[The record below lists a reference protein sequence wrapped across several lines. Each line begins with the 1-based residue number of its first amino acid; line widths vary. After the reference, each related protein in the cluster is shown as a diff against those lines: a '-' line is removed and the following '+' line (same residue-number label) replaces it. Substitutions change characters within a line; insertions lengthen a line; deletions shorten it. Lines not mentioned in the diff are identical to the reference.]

1 MAAKKTKAKS
11 KQVTVRLDGAEL
23 AAADADRKQLGGIPV
38 SLSRYAKH
46 AVTSYPKLRK
56 LRDHVARM
64 AKEGYSEDIWRAAE
78 EFLAEAGL

>member
-56 LRDHVARM
+56 LEEIMRDRARGDLVPNVVA
-64 AKEGYSEDIWRAAE
+64 SEILR
-78 EFLAEAGL
+78 EAGL

>member
-56 LRDHVARM
+56 LEESVRAQANGGEETVCDVAQ
-64 AKEGYSEDIWRAAE
+64 DL
-78 EFLAEAGL
+78 LAEAGL